1 MYKVAPVT
9 ERVLP
14 RRVAATTSA
23 SRRGGYF
30 FWIRHYNQFDINGVR
45 RYNVVVYVY
54 VYAVLYEG
62 ISESTCTFGSTNNRT
77 KVLSYVGTSGS
88 TEVLSYNVV
97 RVVVLPEVRTK
108 KLCTRV
114 ASYLSIYLAS
124 S

>member
-1 MYKVAPVT
+1 M
-9 ERVLP
+9 
-14 RRVAATTSA
+14 
-23 SRRGGYF
+23 
-30 FWIRHYNQFDINGVR
+30 
-45 RYNVVVYVY
+45 YNVVVYVY

-62 ISESTCTFGSTNNRT
+62 ISESTRTCTFGSTNNRT

-114 ASYLSIYLAS
+114 ASYLSI
-124 S
+124 

>member
-1 MYKVAPVT
+1 V
-9 ERVLP
+9 
-14 RRVAATTSA
+14 
-23 SRRGGYF
+23 
-30 FWIRHYNQFDINGVR
+30 
-45 RYNVVVYVY
+45 YNVVVHVY

-62 ISESTCTFGSTNNRT
+62 ISESTRTFGSTNNRT

-114 ASYLSIYLAS
+114 ASYLPSKVSIYLAS